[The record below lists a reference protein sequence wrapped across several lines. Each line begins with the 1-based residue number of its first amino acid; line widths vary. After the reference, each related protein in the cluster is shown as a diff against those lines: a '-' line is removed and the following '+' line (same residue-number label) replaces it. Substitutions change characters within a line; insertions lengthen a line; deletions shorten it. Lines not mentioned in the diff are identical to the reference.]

1 MAHNKGTA
9 FTQFG
14 NPLNLLPPISDPT
27 YPLRILAC
35 RQVDIVPILGPPDLM
50 LAFAPEPDTE
60 AELLM
65 ETWED
70 IP

>member
-9 FTQFG
+9 FTNFG
-14 NPLNLLPPISDPT
+14 KALNLLPPISDPS
-27 YPLRILAC
+27 YPLRILVC
-35 RQVDIVPILGPPDLM
+35 RQVDVVPLPGAPTLEVT
-50 LAFAPEPDTE
+50 FSPEPD
-60 AELLM
+60 AETMLLM

>member
-27 YPLRILAC
+27 YPLRILQC
-35 RQVDIVPILGPPDLM
+35 RQVDIVPLPIAPELVV
-50 LAFAPEPDTE
+50 AFAPEPDAE